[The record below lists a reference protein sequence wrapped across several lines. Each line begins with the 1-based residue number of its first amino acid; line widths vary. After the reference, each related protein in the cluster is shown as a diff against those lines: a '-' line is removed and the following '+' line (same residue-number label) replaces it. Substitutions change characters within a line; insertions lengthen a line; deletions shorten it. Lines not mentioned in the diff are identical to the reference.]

1 MAFGEEYYQNA
12 VQLLRDIRGDA
23 EILAEVATKATDAL
37 RTSRTVYANITTGH
51 MPTYELINDRE
62 GNPAFFEFTGADS
75 CTPEQFAAMREG
87 DVLLTNSVNES
98 VRAARDVGIYVEK
111 PALRLF
117 FRISCVFPY
126 ILMLGEAIL
135 IPYLGGYCYP
145 A

>member
-1 MAFGEEYYQNA
+1 MNLKPSHNWGHNMAFGEEYYQNA

-98 VRAARDVGIYVEK
+98 VRAARDVGIYVVVLQ
-111 PALRLF
+111 PVMLITAIRLKE
-117 FRISCVFPY
+117 RL
-126 ILMLGEAIL
+126 ILM
-135 IPYLGGYCYP
+135 
-145 A
+145 